1 MTPQRFLLL
10 SSVLLALAAV
20 PALDAA
26 GIDGKWILVWDTEG
40 GVRRTE
46 WKIVQDGQDLTVET
60 NGQVFEGTLKGDQ
73 IVVEGELYSGEAGYS
88 ATLKIEGTFKGEELR
103 GKGTWDQY
111 AMTFTGKR
119 AE

>member
-1 MTPQRFLLL
+1 MTRQRFLLR
-10 SSVLLALAAV
+10 SSLLLASAAV

-26 GIDGKWILVWDTEG
+26 GIDGKWNLVWDTEG
-40 GVRRTE
+40 GVRRTQ
-46 WKIVQDGQDLTVET
+46 WQIVQDGQKLTVET
-60 NGQVFEGTLKGDQ
+60 NGQVFKGTLKGDR
-73 IVVEGELYSGEAGYS
+73 IVLAGECYAGEAGYS
-88 ATLKIEGTFKGEELR
+88 ATLKVEGTFKGEELR